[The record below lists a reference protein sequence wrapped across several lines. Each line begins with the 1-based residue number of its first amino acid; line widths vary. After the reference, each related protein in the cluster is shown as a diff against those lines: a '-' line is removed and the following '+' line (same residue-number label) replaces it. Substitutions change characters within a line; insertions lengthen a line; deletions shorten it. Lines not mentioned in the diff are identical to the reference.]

1 MELPTALNNYA
12 PPVVDTEGKPLARRI
27 QSVDG
32 ARSLWFRMQQADL
45 ASNQQMAKVQAMVD
59 GREPYDPA
67 MLQKQ
72 GLAYMSNFNP
82 GDAKSFL
89 DQSVAAF
96 MDLITGSEG
105 LIDVQTK
112 YGDISERQNL
122 SQRIS
127 LHLSRTIRSW
137 PEFFYRYAFIPHYRT
152 LHGTGI
158 AYFPDPNNWQWDV
171 TSLSYLKIPR
181 QTRTCEDAIQY
192 AAMKKL
198 EQPDQLMKYIQL
210 GEYAEDEGWNVDA
223 LKRAMQNAYPQII
236 DPYNW
241 MDWEQRWK
249 NNDLVLGETGPTIP
263 LIYMWVRENDGT
275 ISLMIFAESALA
287 SNDGTKEDF
296 LFYKQGVYRSAQEA
310 FIFFTK
316 GIGTNATFHG
326 VRGLGAD
333 MFNAMQQLMRLRN
346 KAVDVAFAS
355 GPTWQV
361 ESEEAVEN
369 FRIVPYGFG
378 FLATP
383 GATFIQ
389 QQPPDI
395 SRSLI
400 PATEMLQQAVGT
412 NIGQY
417 TSTKTLDTGR
427 EISKFEAMARLDL
440 NAQLSVTEINLFM
453 QPLDRLFNQV
463 VRRMLRK
470 GYERG
475 DPGGQYVWE
484 WFERCLEDGIPMEAL
499 EKIDLRYTK
508 AARTIGSGSPAAR
521 RLSYESLMG
530 LYPYYDD
537 YGKQQLVR
545 LQTASVAGWDIAN
558 QLTQPPGA
566 EQRPPIDA
574 AIADSQ
580 NVALAQGFD
589 QMILPN
595 ENKRVHLEIHIGK
608 LSEYYQQFDEAGQN
622 PALYAEIVPP
632 MAKIFDHAA
641 QTLEGYT
648 GNDSP
653 LFRQQLQQFNE
664 IITNGTRHLQKE
676 EARQAQ
682 QAEAQ
687 GGQPQQD
694 QGPTDIEKM
703 LAEWRIKMDQRE
715 EEFQMKMQQR
725 QQETAQK
732 MALKQQEF
740 AADLSRKSAMAQL
753 QRANTPA

>member
-1 MELPTALNNYA
+1 
-12 PPVVDTEGKPLARRI
+12 
-27 QSVDG
+27 
-32 ARSLWFRMQQADL
+32 
-45 ASNQQMAKVQAMVD
+45 
-59 GREPYDPA
+59 
-67 MLQKQ
+67 
-72 GLAYMSNFNP
+72 
-82 GDAKSFL
+82 
-89 DQSVAAF
+89 
-96 MDLITGSEG
+96 
-105 LIDVQTK
+105 
-112 YGDISERQNL
+112 
-122 SQRIS
+122 
-127 LHLSRTIRSW
+127 
-137 PEFFYRYAFIPHYRT
+137 
-152 LHGTGI
+152 
-158 AYFPDPNNWQWDV
+158 
-171 TSLSYLKIPR
+171 
-181 QTRTCEDAIQY
+181 
-192 AAMKKL
+192 
-198 EQPDQLMKYIQL
+198 
-210 GEYAEDEGWNVDA
+210 
-223 LKRAMQNAYPQII
+223 
-236 DPYNW
+236 
-241 MDWEQRWK
+241 
-249 NNDLVLGETGPTIP
+249 
-263 LIYMWVRENDGT
+263 
-275 ISLMIFAESALA
+275 
-287 SNDGTKEDF
+287 
-296 LFYKQGVYRSAQEA
+296 
-310 FIFFTK
+310 
-316 GIGTNATFHG
+316 
-326 VRGLGAD
+326 
-333 MFNAMQQLMRLRN
+333 
-346 KAVDVAFAS
+346 
-355 GPTWQV
+355 
-361 ESEEAVEN
+361 
-369 FRIVPYGFG
+369 
-378 FLATP
+378 
-383 GATFIQ
+383 
-389 QQPPDI
+389 
-395 SRSLI
+395 
-400 PATEMLQQAVGT
+400 MLQQMVGT

-499 EKIDLRYTK
+499 QQIDVRYTK

-608 LSEYYQQFDEAGQN
+608 LDEYYQQFDEAGQN

-641 QTLEGYT
+641 QTLESYT
-648 GNDSP
+648 GNDAP

-715 EEFQMKMQQR
+715 EEFRMKMQQR

-753 QRANTPA
+753 QRANTP